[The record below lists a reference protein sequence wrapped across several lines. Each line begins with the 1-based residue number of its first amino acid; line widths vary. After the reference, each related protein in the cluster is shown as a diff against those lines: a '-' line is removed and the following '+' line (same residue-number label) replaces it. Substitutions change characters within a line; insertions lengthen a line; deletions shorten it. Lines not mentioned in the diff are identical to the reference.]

1 MDRAVH
7 RPDPKTRRMGGSYP
21 FEWGRVCVA
30 RVPVVTPAP
39 TPLLLF
45 LHAFPLDARM
55 WDEDV
60 AALERAGYETL
71 APTLPGREPDDDLGS
86 WAERILELV
95 PSSFIPIGC
104 SMGGYLIFELWR
116 RASARIPAAA
126 FIDTRAGADTPEVRA
141 GRAETIRVLEEEGF
155 EAFWEQQRPKLLA
168 PEAPAEVVERARAIA
183 SEQPVPN
190 LVATVRALAGR
201 PDSSETASSMGV
213 PALVLVG
220 EADVLTPPAEA
231 AELAGLLPNAK
242 LITLPEAGHL
252 TPLERPD
259 DVKEEL
265 FLFLSKAAPPGLDR
279 HQQS

>member
-1 MDRAVH
+1 M
-7 RPDPKTRRMGGSYP
+7 
-21 FEWGRVCVA
+21 
-30 RVPVVTPAP
+30 

-55 WDEDV
+55 WDAQVE
-60 AALERAGYETL
+60 AFEGAGYETL

-86 WAERILELV
+86 WAERILDLV
-95 PSSFIPIGC
+95 PSSFVPVGC

-116 RASARIPAAA
+116 RASERIPAAA

-155 EAFWEQQRPKLLA
+155 EAFWKQQRPKLF
-168 PEAPAEVVERARAIA
+168 APATPADVVERARALA
-183 SEQPVPN
+183 AEQPIPN

-201 PDSSETASSMGV
+201 LDSGETASSMGV
-213 PALVLVG
+213 PAIVLVG

-231 AELAGLLPNAK
+231 SELAGLLPSAK
-242 LITLPEAGHL
+242 LVTVPEAGHL

-259 DVKEEL
+259 EVKEEL
-265 FLFLSKAAPPGLDR
+265 FLFLSDAAPPG
-279 HQQS
+279 S

>member
-1 MDRAVH
+1 
-7 RPDPKTRRMGGSYP
+7 
-21 FEWGRVCVA
+21 
-30 RVPVVTPAP
+30 VTPV
-39 TPLLLF
+39 LLF

-55 WDEDV
+55 WDDQV

-116 RASARIPAAA
+116 RASSRIPAAA

-155 EAFWEQQRPKLLA
+155 ASFWKQQRPKLFA
-168 PEAPAEVVERARAIA
+168 PTAPADAVERARALA
-183 SEQPVPN
+183 AEQPIPN
-190 LVATVRALAGR
+190 LVATLRALAGR
-201 PDSSETASSMGV
+201 PDSSETASEMDV

-220 EADVLTPPAEA
+220 DADALTPPAEA
-231 AELAGLLPNAK
+231 AELAGLLPSAR
-242 LITLPEAGHL
+242 LATLPEAGHL

-259 DVKEEL
+259 EVKEEL
-265 FLFLSKAAPPGLDR
+265 FLFLSKAAPPGP
-279 HQQS
+279 